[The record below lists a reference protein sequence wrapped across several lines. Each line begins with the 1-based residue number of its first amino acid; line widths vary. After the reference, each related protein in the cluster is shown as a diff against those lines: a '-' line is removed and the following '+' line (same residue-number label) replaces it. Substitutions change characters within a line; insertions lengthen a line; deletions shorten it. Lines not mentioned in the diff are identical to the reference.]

1 MRTLGFIVILAAV
14 VLALES
20 CGSRDSEQRAVVEEW
35 MGKEIVIPE
44 NLTFQIQDTP
54 INYDFNNADFKIVT
68 YIDSTGCTGCKMKL
82 RMWDKFIN
90 EIMRRDDVSVSF
102 IMIINTTHSDKIK
115 DIIYQNDFKH
125 PISID
130 SDDLFNKVNEFPKHD
145 NFRTMLLDLDNRVL
159 AIGNPVYNPNIK
171 ELYRNLIYSCSG
183 EILESEDIESY
194 NYISQALGAVNCGDT
209 IRQMFQL
216 FNEMDNQIVLK
227 DIIPSCHRISA
238 TVDSDRVEPGNS
250 INVDVMYVA
259 DTMPNEIYQYVDLFF
274 SGYQHNR
281 ILLHGFVNNKNQQPE
296 EK

>member
-1 MRTLGFIVILAAV
+1 MRTLGFVVTLAAAA
-14 VLALES
+14 LASGS
-20 CGSRDSEQRAVVEEW
+20 CGSRDSEQRAVVKEW
-35 MGKEIVIPE
+35 IGKKLIIPE
-44 NLTFQIQDTP
+44 ELTFQIQDTP
-54 INYDFNNADFKIVT
+54 IDYDFNDADFKIVT

-90 EIMRRDDVSVSF
+90 EIMKRDDVSVSF
-102 IMIINTTHSDKIK
+102 IMIINTAYSDKIK
-115 DIIYQNDFKH
+115 HIIYQNDFKH

-183 EILESEDIESY
+183 EILESEDIESD

-209 IRQMFQL
+209 IRQRFQL

-227 DIIPSCHRISA
+227 DIIPSCHCISA
-238 TVDSDRVEPGNS
+238 TVDSDRVESGCS

-259 DTMPNEIYQYVDLFF
+259 DTMPNKIYQYVDLFF

-281 ILLHGFVNNKNQQPE
+281 ILLHGFANNKDQQPE

>member
-227 DIIPSCHRISA
+227 DIIPSCHCISA